1 MNFRTIVFDIHK
13 LSNRNCM
20 FDTRSFI
27 TLDNKYESLL
37 RSIISADLRLD
48 VKEDLMIKLF
58 AIKCN
63 CSDELYNKL
72 LTIEN
77 KLLNGSNYF
86 N

>member
-1 MNFRTIVFDIHK
+1 MNFRNIVFDIHK

-27 TLDNKYESLL
+27 TLDAKYESLL
-37 RSIISADLRLD
+37 RTVILADLRLD

-63 CSDELYNKL
+63 CSDELYIKL

-77 KLLNGSNYF
+77 KLLNGTNYF